1 MAQILAILTDDP
13 SLLRCQL
20 HRIRGALALK
30 EGEPIGVG
38 SYSDG
43 DVLLASHP
51 AEKGPRELASLAA
64 GIRSP
69 ALLAASRRQA
79 GFYEE
84 EAIDPFRFHS
94 WLFAMSGGVE
104 GFDEL
109 RGTLLEKVPPFIARQ
124 VRGVTD
130 REHVFALF
138 LRELHA
144 VGALDDPALTA
155 GEAAR
160 CLSKAIRALD
170 ALCGENGRTRPAPL
184 AAVVMNGRSM
194 AAVRRGR
201 PLSYGLLEGMS
212 ACEICGLEEG
222 ERDEPRRRVHR
233 RAKAVALL
241 TEPAAADG
249 FIEVPDGSTVAVGR
263 GLDIAVASLAP

>member
-20 HRIRGALALK
+20 HRIRGAIALK

-38 SYSDG
+38 SYCDG
-43 DVLLASHP
+43 DVLLASRP

-94 WLFAMSGGVE
+94 WLFAMSGTVE
-104 GFDEL
+104 AFEDVREA
-109 RGTLLEKVPPFIARQ
+109 LLDRVPPFIARQ
-124 VRGVTD
+124 VRGLTD

-144 VGALDDPALTA
+144 LGALDDPSLQAQ
-155 GEAAR
+155 GAAR

-170 ALCGENGRTRPAPL
+170 ALCGEKGQTRPTPL
-184 AAVVMNGRSM
+184 AAVVTNGRSM

-201 PLSYGLLEGMS
+201 PLSYGLLEGMA
-212 ACEICGLEEG
+212 ACEVCDLGDDA
-222 ERDEPRRRVHR
+222 RDEPRQRAHR

-241 TEPAAADG
+241 SEPAAGDG
-249 FIEVPDGSTVAVGR
+249 FIEVPDDSSVAVGR
-263 GLDIAVASLAP
+263 GLDIGLSSF